1 MATTSLAA
9 SPFQIQLLHAQVY
22 RQGYWQNMP
31 IQNATGTF
39 QKGSAGSVA
48 FVMSLDSTDPNV
60 ILHEGERVRMYGG
73 IYGAPMS
80 RRFTGFVDSVQTV
93 DSVQGTVRTVTASDN
108 IKELNDA
115 VLLQPRVYDGLE
127 PNVAV
132 ADAINQALT
141 TGQLN
146 LYNDAGQALL
156 NINDYQDSNGNQ
168 ILDAPRIFNDDLST
182 YMLPQGTLAS
192 TMTIQNASA
201 SISIPPASG
210 TNTFIELQLPFGYI
224 IASTMNSN
232 FGLTNNAAT
241 LPPPPGFYYLDTYN
255 GIAYFNNAQS
265 GALFQFSC
273 YYYSTPLFGFQ
284 MGSKV
289 GDVIAQ
295 IMDKTGQHLNVDPFG
310 KYHIVNAQQ
319 PRVPKRILG
328 KDQYIQN
335 GIQTN
340 RDRRNV
346 IVCEGWDGNCGGII
360 AAKAVLLE
368 DTLLAPPAGLGKR
381 AYLIVQDPAWKTQYA
396 VNKAAYYAAQQI
408 GRRGKVMQLTIID
421 DVTLQL
427 DDTLGFL
434 GTIPEISNGDF
445 FVIESL
451 NWQVGVFNNRQ
462 IAQSTI
468 SGTLLPGKATIYIGP
483 SPATTGSGN
492 LDYSVDVQPIFNCFL
507 NPTGGNTASSFSIS
521 NQGLHLVYTVGPN
534 NIVEQI
540 DIWGSDGSHT
550 VAESGIVRA
559 SSQILN
565 LPLPSSAFVA
575 GVFYVIQLWVVDQF
589 GNTAAYRDCIYA
601 IP

>member
-1 MATTSLAA
+1 VTISALAA
-9 SPFQIQLLHAQVY
+9 TPFQIQLLQAQVY
-22 RQGYWQNMP
+22 RAGVWQNMP

-39 QKGSAGSVA
+39 QKGAAGNIA
-48 FVMSLDSTDPNV
+48 FTMSLDNTDPNT
-60 ILHEGERVRMYGG
+60 ILFEGERVRMYGG
-73 IYGAPMS
+73 IYGAPMQ

-93 DSVQGTVRTVTASDN
+93 DSVQGTVRSVTASDH

-115 VLLQPRVYDGLE
+115 ILLEPRIYDGIE

-132 ADAINQALT
+132 ADAINQAIT
-141 TGQLN
+141 SGQLK
-146 LYNDAGQALL
+146 LYDDNGNALL
-156 NINDYQDSNGNQ
+156 NVNAYDVPNGNN

-182 YMLPQGTLAS
+182 YLLPQGVLAS

-201 SISIPPASG
+201 SIFIPPASG
-210 TNTFIELQLPFGYI
+210 TNTFIELQLPFGFI
-224 IASTMNSN
+224 VASTMSAN
-232 FGLTNNAAT
+232 FTLSTNANT
-241 LPPPPGFYYLDTYN
+241 LPPPSRSYYLDSYN
-255 GIAYFNNAQS
+255 GIAYFNNADAS
-265 GALFQFSC
+265 ALFQFAC

-284 MGSKV
+284 LGSKV
-289 GDVIAQ
+289 GDVIAG
-295 IMDKTGQHLNVDPFG
+295 IMDKTGQHLNVDPYG
-310 KYHIVNAQQ
+310 KFHVVSAQQ

-346 IVCEGWDGNCGGII
+346 IVCEGWDGNCGGVI

-368 DTLLAPPAGLGKR
+368 DTILAPPHGLGKR

-445 FVIESL
+445 FVIENLS
-451 NWQVGVFNNRQ
+451 WQAGVFNNKQ

-468 SGTLLPGKATIYIGP
+468 SGTLLPGRSTIYIGP

-492 LDYSVDVQPIFNCFL
+492 LDYTVDTQPIFNCFL
-507 NPTGGNTASSFSIS
+507 NPNGGNTSSSFSIF
-521 NQGLHLVYTVGPN
+521 NGGLHLVYTVGPY

-550 VAESGIVRA
+550 VAESGITRTA
-559 SSQILN
+559 SQILN
-565 LPLPSSAFVA
+565 LPLPSNAFRA
-575 GVFYVIQLWVVDQF
+575 GVFYVIQLWTVDQH
-589 GNTAAYRDCIYA
+589 GNVGAYRDCIYA
-601 IP
+601 LP